1 MKFLVIDRGGTID
14 VTVVAAEDL
23 FTRARDW
30 VKEMTDKGKI
40 ETAYALAG
48 EMASVIIFNADS
60 HEELDDMLQDYPLSN
75 YSVFEVYPLSDA
87 LHSYEKAAQAFAQ
100 RRQQL
105 AA

>member
-14 VTVVAAEDL
+14 VTAVVAEDP
-23 FTRARDW
+23 FTMARDW
-30 VKEMTDKGKI
+30 VREMMDKGKI

-48 EMASVIIFNADS
+48 EMASVMIFNADS

-75 YSVFEVYPLSDA
+75 YSVFEIYPLSDA
-87 LHSYEKAAQAFAQ
+87 LHSYEKAAQAFTR
-100 RRQQL
+100 RRQM